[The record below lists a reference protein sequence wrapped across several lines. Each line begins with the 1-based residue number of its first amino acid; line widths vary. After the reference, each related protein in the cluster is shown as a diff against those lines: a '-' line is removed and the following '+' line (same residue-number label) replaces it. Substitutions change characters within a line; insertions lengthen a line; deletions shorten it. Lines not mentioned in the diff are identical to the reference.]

1 MRFKDKVILLT
12 GSAACDKNKIMGFG
26 GATVWRFFEEGGR
39 AAIITDVQQD
49 LGKESESLL
58 RSHGHDAT
66 YMNLDV
72 TKNEDWQKVISFIDS
87 KYSRLDLSL
96 IHI

>member
-39 AAIITDVQQD
+39 AAIITDVQEE
-49 LGKESESLL
+49 LGRMDGFVDMSKPFL
-58 RSHGHDAT
+58 
-66 YMNLDV
+66 
-72 TKNEDWQKVISFIDS
+72 VIRFSGEQ
-87 KYSRLDLSL
+87 L
-96 IHI
+96 ITE